1 MHSPRARGVHI
12 SCAGVGVCV
21 HQTVR
26 GLACFCDHRFG
37 LSRSGEG
44 KSQRRGVCVSGECDW
59 GRACL
64 CVESVILFTNS
75 TSGREELAVCLY
87 LVGCPTYKVI
97 KQLPCAPCRS

>member
-26 GLACFCDHRFG
+26 GLASFCDHTFG

-44 KSQRRGVCVSGECDW
+44 KSQRRGVWVSGERDW
-59 GRACL
+59 DRACL
-64 CVESVILFTNS
+64 CVVSV
-75 TSGREELAVCLY
+75 VY
-87 LVGCPTYKVI
+87 
-97 KQLPCAPCRS
+97 